1 MEDEPITEF
10 QSFSPYY
17 FKIALFIQLLNPVSL
32 SERTSFQIEGR
43 DLSGGISED

>member
-17 FKIALFIQLLNPVSL
+17 FKIALFIQLLNPVSVWAMVL
-32 SERTSFQIEGR
+32 KNSAV
-43 DLSGGISED
+43 ISISRAGCV

>member
-17 FKIALFIQLLNPVSL
+17 FKIALFIQLLNPVFLNAFFLCFAKSKKKL
-32 SERTSFQIEGR
+32 HP
-43 DLSGGISED
+43 